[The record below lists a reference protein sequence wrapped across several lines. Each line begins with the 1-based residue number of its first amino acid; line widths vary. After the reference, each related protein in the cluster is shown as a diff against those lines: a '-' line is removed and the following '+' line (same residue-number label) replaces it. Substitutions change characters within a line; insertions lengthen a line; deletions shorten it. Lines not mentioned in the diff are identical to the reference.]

1 MLVLDPEELQ
11 KIGDCIKENLI
22 KAANVSGVL
31 LIDMG
36 GNVIVDAGFKDNN
49 VDVVSL
55 AALSA
60 ANFAAMA
67 EIARLIGETE
77 FSLLFHKGRQENIYF
92 TKTGRSFILV
102 TVFGN
107 DISLGL
113 MRLKVSHVK
122 EEIEKEIASG
132 RLKEVF

>member
-11 KIGDCIKENLI
+11 KISDCIKENLI

-49 VDVVSL
+49 IDVASL

-77 FSLLFHKGRQENIYF
+77 FSLLFHKGKQENIYF
-92 TKTGRSFILV
+92 TKAGRSFILV

-122 EEIEKEIASG
+122 GEIEKEIASG

>member
-11 KIGDCIKENLI
+11 KISDCIEENLI

-49 VDVVSL
+49 IDVASL